1 MYKCN
6 MKLRLQPYLK
16 MVFIIL
22 QMLEVH
28 TIPLVTTLP
37 LTPSP
42 HLLVLVLA
50 LVPASVLEHKPASLW
65 EDSSTPSC
73 TALSFCLESPLSLR
87 YYLFFRK
94 IGTHYV
100 RGLILCMFFSSLPK
114 LWTLAFWTDFL
125 KKPGTL
131 TPQPFRWWWTPFLIL
146 PKSTNNWKRK
156 RPLRKCLQQ
165 DQSI

>member
-100 RGLILCMFFSSLPK
+100 IGLILRFCFQLVTKVMN
-114 LWTLAFWTDFL
+114 ADFL
-125 KKPGTL
+125 DGLFEEARNLDPSTVSMVMNSISDFAKKYE
-131 TPQPFRWWWTPFLIL
+131 
-146 PKSTNNWKRK
+146 
-156 RPLRKCLQQ
+156 
-165 DQSI
+165 